1 MCLQC
6 IKSKRTCLGYRDL
19 SDFFF
24 RDETPTTKLKA
35 TRTQYRASKAGS
47 TRTPQHNGSNTISRS
62 KHRTQNPDLFPKIPS
77 NTIPKALQ
85 ESWQQAALCFFLPN
99 FVEIRPREESSRDF
113 MVHLPPLY
121 TNAKPDSTLAAATSA
136 LALGALGGT
145 TGRLELKSEAM
156 KQYGIAMARM
166 NRALMDPSQISND
179 STLLSIL
186 LFGIFED
193 FTCSLESLPSRGKHA
208 QGAMALIRY
217 RGMEILQDPRSLKLL
232 NAVHYQVLV
241 NHVFR
246 CEPIDTLNFI
256 VTTDNWCEFPALEKD
271 KPANRLTF
279 LTLNLPNLRAAAL
292 KIFSMPQ
299 CDEKTEKVLKL
310 MEHAKRLDQKLSAW
324 SLDIPESWQYKTVA
338 FVHELDTIET
348 SEAYY
353 GAIHKY
359 PDLWVAFAFNKW
371 RTCMIYTH
379 AIILNCAE
387 WLSTSSHVTRTELS
401 EARNALQVMVDEICA
416 SVPFHLGITSGEN
429 DEGAFTDPN
438 ILGTFAPKL
447 GGYYLLWPLFVAGSV
462 SCIPKSQKLWLK
474 HRLAY
479 IGRGEGQG
487 RSQARVLAALSP
499 YETHTG
505 PMASVTDFLHV
516 PAKGYPV
523 AESSVSLSSSN

>member
-1 MCLQC
+1 MCSQC

-24 RDETPTTKLKA
+24 RDETPATKLKA
-35 TRTQYRASKAGS
+35 TRTQHRASKVGS
-47 TRTPQHNGSNTISRS
+47 TRTPQHHGSTTIPRP
-62 KHRTQNPDLFPKIPS
+62 KHRTQNTGLSPTIPS
-77 NTIPKALQ
+77 ITIPMALQ
-85 ESWQQAALCFFLPN
+85 ESWQQAAICFFLPN
-99 FVEIRPREESSRDF
+99 FFEIRPHEESSRDF
-113 MVHLPPLY
+113 MIHLPPLY

-166 NRALMDPSQISND
+166 NRALVDPSQISND

-193 FTCSLESLPSRGKHA
+193 FTCSLESLTSRGKHA

-217 RGMEILQDPRSLKLL
+217 RGIEILQDPRSLKLL

-241 NHVFR
+241 NHIFR

-256 VTTDNWCEFPALEKD
+256 VANDNWCEFPALEKD
-271 KPANRLTF
+271 KAANRLTF

-299 CDEKTEKVLKL
+299 CDEKTEKVLEL
-310 MEHAKRLDQKLSAW
+310 MEDAKRLDKKLSAW
-324 SLDIPESWQYKTVA
+324 SFEIPESWQYKTVA
-338 FVHELDTIET
+338 YVHEFGTIET
-348 SEAYY
+348 AEAYY

-359 PDLWVAFAFNKW
+359 SDLWVAFTFNKW
-371 RTCMIYTH
+371 RTCMIYTQ

-387 WLSTSSHVTRTELS
+387 WLSSSSHVTRIELS
-401 EARNALQVMVDEICA
+401 EARNALQTMVDEICA
-416 SVPFHLGITSGEN
+416 SIPFHLGVPSGDN
-429 DEGAFTDPN
+429 DEGAFIDPN

-479 IGRGEGQG
+479 IGRRAGQG

-499 YETHTG
+499 YESHTG
-505 PMASVTDFLHV
+505 PMVSVTDFLHV
-516 PAKGYPV
+516 HTKTYPV
-523 AESSVSLSSSN
+523 AEPRVSLSSSS